1 MVRTKRTQP
10 KRWVPGMGRGVRV
23 TKREKMEES
32 LLRRRHDVAVEATR
46 DKMELEQRSLLRPL
60 QPTKDVGIPH
70 PRDQGAESAQEV
82 QESGMPVPT
91 LASEAWPPLAEVQ
104 PFPRRATRAPNDL
117 VHSQPATDVCE
128 DELAKCARLARLAHM
143 PPARRAGTSQVQ
155 SQEAQA
161 TGCNDQRATV
171 DAEGPVELADFDDRF
186 VIQTQAEALSK
197 FKTAKKAKEQS
208 TVRSLFIAPV

>member
-1 MVRTKRTQP
+1 MARTRGGARERLVPRSMRGFLVTNLQVDQP
-10 KRWVPGMGRGVRV
+10 
-23 TKREKMEES
+23 
-32 LLRRRHDVAVEATR
+32 
-46 DKMELEQRSLLRPL
+46 
-60 QPTKDVGIPH
+60 
-70 PRDQGAESAQEV
+70 DQGVECAQEV
-82 QESGMPVPT
+82 QESGMPVPP

-171 DAEGPVELADFDDRF
+171 EREKYKKREKDDNM
-186 VIQTQAEALSK
+186 VIQMQADALAK
-197 FKTAKKAKEQS
+197 FKSAAKAQKAKEYS
-208 TVRSLFIAPV
+208 MVTSLLNAQVYTN